1 MLTRRGLTGCALC
14 AIAGFVAEAVNAQM
28 APPVAARGIKRT
40 VLQREDGP
48 APGYVTVMVSAEIPA
63 GFTVGRHTH
72 PGIESAYTIEGGG
85 VLSVD
90 GLPDKAAVAGDAFQ
104 VPASTPHS
112 FKNSDKTTRLAITY
126 VVEKDKPLASPV

>member
-14 AIAGFVAEAVNAQM
+14 ALTGFIAEAVNAQT
-28 APPVAARGIKRT
+28 APSAATSGIKRT

-72 PGIESAYTIEGGG
+72 PGIESAFTIEGGG
-85 VLSVD
+85 VLSVE
-90 GLPDKAAVAGDAFQ
+90 GLPDKATRAGEVFQ

-112 FKNSDKTTRLAITY
+112 FKAADKTTRLAITY
-126 VVEKDKPLASPV
+126 VVEKDKPLASPA

>member
-14 AIAGFVAEAVNAQM
+14 ALAGFVAEAVNAQT
-28 APPVAARGIKRT
+28 APPTASSGIKRT
-40 VLQREDGP
+40 ILQRVDGP
-48 APGYVTVMVSAEIPA
+48 AAGYVTVMVSAEIPA

-72 PGIESAYTIEGGG
+72 PGIESAFTVEGGG

-90 GLPDKAAVAGDAFQ
+90 GLPDRAAMAGEAFQ

-112 FKNSDKTTRLAITY
+112 FKNADKMTRLAITY
-126 VVEKDKPLASPV
+126 VVERDKPLASPA